1 MRQCDRSA
9 NDPRQ
14 YPGIAVPQ
22 PELEKIDLLPVGNR
36 KNRFSEPLEMASREG
51 RFGLPIYRS
60 AIPILCIPI
69 SILCIPICVSA
80 KRGLTLEQLRRHV
93 QC

>member
-1 MRQCDRSA
+1 MAIAHIWSHSPWIAASA
-9 NDPRQ
+9 
-14 YPGIAVPQ
+14 A
-22 PELEKIDLLPVGNR
+22 LL

>member
-1 MRQCDRSA
+1 MAIAHIWSHSPWIAASA
-9 NDPRQ
+9 
-14 YPGIAVPQ
+14 A
-22 PELEKIDLLPVGNR
+22 LL

-69 SILCIPICVSA
+69 CVSA